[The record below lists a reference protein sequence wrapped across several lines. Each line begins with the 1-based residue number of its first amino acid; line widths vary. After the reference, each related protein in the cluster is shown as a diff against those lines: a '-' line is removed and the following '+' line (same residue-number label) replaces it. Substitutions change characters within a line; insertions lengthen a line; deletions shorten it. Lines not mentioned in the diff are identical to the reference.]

1 MSENEN
7 KLENL
12 DNIFT
17 KNVIQVTDEKSTV
30 DIFWDTTDTP
40 ETAAFVHKNNMKIL
54 AMCIGRMIDDVGVR
68 NIVLYDVAAHGDWKK
83 STIDSIYCIGSS
95 NKLLTLYY
103 IALGKINM
111 KPQQLIEL
119 KSFRINAIDAAIT
132 FDGEWVLNDTS
143 NVFSLRTEEA
153 PWIFYVTYA
162 GKLYRKHGTS
172 AAAELMAENVKLVA
186 AERGYFPKGHPELDS
201 DQGLVV
207 LYLKNNGELAYRSYA
222 FASATGQKEW
232 FAEEVIDTFQ
242 PNQVQSISLHRLND
256 YRMGVCVSLIEN
268 EKYKNLWYI
277 TDRCYAQ
284 MAFRPERFFISN
296 PIVHNPIYGY
306 VNYDNDCNAL
316 IQPNWTWEINEEHN
330 MVTMTSD
337 LPLVFYNGYEETIA
351 ANGIVDKPLFTTDAD
366 FAIYRI
372 AVDKENNCI
381 RIYFP
386 QQLRRSFTVTLNPV
400 PSLDFAAQVDCNS
413 GGGLVTIADS
423 ASHLFDITNVI
434 SYNYNENFKI
444 SNPIINLMSAEMH
457 YITETKFKPAAE
469 KFYISNA
476 VPTLMTVEMHPIETI
491 IVNNLPAEKFY
502 INNPTISRMTV
513 DNITIV
519 STIPI

>member
-68 NIVLYDVAAHGDWKK
+68 NIVLYDVAAHGDWEK

-132 FDGEWVLNDTS
+132 FDGEWVLNNSS
-143 NVFSLRTEEA
+143 NIFSLKTEDV
-153 PWIFYVTYA
+153 PWIFYITYA
-162 GKLYRKHGTS
+162 GKLYRKYGT
-172 AAAELMAENVKLVA
+172 AAAELTAENVKLVA
-186 AERGYFPKGHPELDS
+186 AERGYSPQGPLELNS

-207 LYLKNNGELAYRSYA
+207 TYLKNNGELVYRSYA

-232 FAEEVIDTFQ
+232 FSEEVIDTFN
-242 PNQVQSISLHRLND
+242 PNQVQNISIHRLND
-256 YRMGVCVSLIEN
+256 YRMGICVSLIEN

-277 TDRCYAQ
+277 SDRSYAQ
-284 MAFRPERFFISN
+284 MAFRPEKFFISN
-296 PIVHNPIYGY
+296 AVIHNPVYGY
-306 VNYDNDCNAL
+306 VNYDENNETL
-316 IQPNWTWEINEEHN
+316 IQPKWDWSINEEHDI
-330 MVTMTSD
+330 VTLTSD
-337 LPLVFYNGYEETIA
+337 LPLVFYNGYEKIVV
-351 ANGIVDKPLFTTDAD
+351 ANGTAEKPLFTTNAD
-366 FAIYRI
+366 FAIYKI

-381 RIYFP
+381 KIYFP
-386 QQLRRSFTVTLNPV
+386 QKLRRSFTVTLNPTS
-400 PSLDFAAQVDCNS
+400 SLDFAAQINCNS
-413 GGGLVTIADS
+413 GGGLVTVTAS

-444 SNPIINLMSAEMH
+444 GNPIINLISAEMH
-457 YITETKFKPAAE
+457 YITETKFKIAPE
-469 KFYISNA
+469 KILYF
-476 VPTLMTVEMHPIETI
+476 
-491 IVNNLPAEKFY
+491 
-502 INNPTISRMTV
+502 
-513 DNITIV
+513 
-519 STIPI
+519 